1 MVGGRITEPRVVKR
15 GEFDDRLLVGRYG
28 PAVSLVAEMTIG
40 TDGSVRDVVLLHGLE
55 PAIDAAFLDAVRG
68 YLFEPATLDGDP
80 VPVKYI
86 LVLRT
91 EVY

>member
-1 MVGGRITEPRVVKR
+1 
-15 GEFDDRLLVGRYG
+15 
-28 PAVSLVAEMTIG
+28 MTIG

-55 PAIDAAFLDAVRG
+55 PAIDSAFLDAVRG
-68 YLFEPATLDGDP
+68 YLFEPATLDGQP